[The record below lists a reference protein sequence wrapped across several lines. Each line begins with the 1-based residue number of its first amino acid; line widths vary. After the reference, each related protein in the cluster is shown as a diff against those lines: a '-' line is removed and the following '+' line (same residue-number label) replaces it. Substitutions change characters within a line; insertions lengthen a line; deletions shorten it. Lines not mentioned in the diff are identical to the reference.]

1 MFCPHSRGRFL
12 MCCNVFDPSASR
24 MFIKKT
30 LCLFSAGT
38 AEPEVKK
45 KIVAISWT
53 QFLVSPMLKVI
64 LQPTVLVRGL
74 LQEVTC
80 H

>member
-1 MFCPHSRGRFL
+1 MFCPHSRRRFL

-45 KIVAISWT
+45 KNSGNILDSV
-53 QFLVSPMLKVI
+53 FGVSYA
-64 LQPTVLVRGL
+64 
-74 LQEVTC
+74 
-80 H
+80 

>member
-12 MCCNVFDPSASR
+12 MCCNVFHPSASR
-24 MFIKKT
+24 TSIKKT

-38 AEPEVKK
+38 AEPEVK